1 LGLEL
6 EDKSPLTD
14 LTGEYSECNQTQ
26 PDVWFLAGTSGG
38 KAERSCSLPSK
49 SIFFPIINNLISYQE
64 YPWLNNDEALIAYA
78 RRDLDET
85 QMAELNLN
93 GTELTTIDSNRI
105 TTEIFEIQFPVDITN
120 RKTANTRAVSDGYW
134 AFLTPLSKGEHTIY
148 FRGRK
153 LAYDQLLKGSSR
165 DLDKPKFEVQVT
177 YYLMVK

>member
-165 DLDKPKFEVQVT
+165 DSDKPKFEVQVT